1 MKRAIATIPG
11 FVALLLAGCA
21 VPNVKVA
28 VAPVAPAS
36 LGLGPDAAPQVAADW
51 WTALGDPQLNRIVAD
66 ALSGSPTLA
75 SAMARARL
83 AQATLA
89 GADAARR
96 PQVTADASEQFQRLS
111 NVYIYP
117 PPYGGTFR
125 WVGQAQANL
134 SWDLDFWG
142 RQADAITQARQSAE
156 AAALDYDA
164 ARLALAGSVVQTYV
178 ELARA
183 ERQIALAQSTVDQ
196 RDHAVSLARVRVK
209 SQLSSDI
216 DVRAS
221 ETLLAQARQA
231 LVQAQGQRETVIH
244 ALALLAGKGADYYG
258 TIQPTRLKLD
268 AVLPLP
274 GTLPADLLARRPDVL
289 SAKAQIAAAAAGRQ
303 VARKAYYPDVNLMA
317 LAGLQALGIG
327 NLFSSSASTYGA
339 GAAVHLP
346 IFEGG
351 KLKADYQGV
360 TARVDAAI
368 ASYNQ
373 TVLGAVRE
381 TADALTRVQTLSNDL
396 AQQQSAANGLAE
408 VQRLNAVRVSTG
420 LDSRLDLIGSDVR
433 LLAARQETVNLQADK
448 AVAQIQLL
456 VAVGGGF
463 VPAGATTLADA
474 RTAQ

>member
-1 MKRAIATIPG
+1 MKRTVIGITSLG
-11 FVALLLAGCA
+11 ALLLAGCA
-21 VPNVKVA
+21 IPSERVA
-28 VAPVAPAS
+28 VTPVAS
-36 LGLGPDAAPQVAADW
+36 GSIGLGADAAPAIAGDW
-51 WTALGDPQLNRIVAD
+51 WTALGDPQLDRIMAD
-66 ALSGSPTLA
+66 AMSGSPTLSA
-75 SAMARARL
+75 AMARVRL
-83 AQATLA
+83 AQSTLS
-89 GADAARR
+89 GSEAARR
-96 PQVTADASEQFQRLS
+96 PQITGDVSDQFQRLS
-111 NVYIYP
+111 SVYIIP
-117 PPYGGTFR
+117 PPYGGSFR

-134 SWDLDFWG
+134 SWNLDFWG
-142 RQADAITQARQSAE
+142 RQADRIAQARHGAE

-164 ARLALAGSVVQTYV
+164 ARLALAGSIAQTYV

-196 RDHAVSLARVRVK
+196 RDHAVSLAEVRKK

-216 DVRAS
+216 DVRAA

-231 LVQAQGQRETVIH
+231 LVEAQGQRETVIH
-244 ALALLAGKGADYYG
+244 ALALLAGRGADYYG
-258 TIQPTRLKLD
+258 TIQPTRLQLD

-274 GTLPADLLARRPDVL
+274 ATLPADLLARRPDIL
-289 SAKAQIAAAAAGRQ
+289 SAKASVAAAGAGRQ
-303 VARKAYYPDVNLMA
+303 VARKAFYPDINLIG

-327 NLFSSSASTYGA
+327 NLFSSDASTYGA
-339 GAAVHLP
+339 GAAIHLP

-351 KLKADYQGV
+351 KLKADYAGA
-360 TARVDAAI
+360 TAQVDAAI
-368 ASYNQ
+368 AEYNR

-381 TADALTRVQTLSNDL
+381 TADALTRVRTLGDDL
-396 AQQQSAANGLAE
+396 AQQQDAANGLAE

-433 LLAARQETVNLQADK
+433 LLAARQQTVNLQADK

-463 VPAGATTLADA
+463 DPAGAAALADT